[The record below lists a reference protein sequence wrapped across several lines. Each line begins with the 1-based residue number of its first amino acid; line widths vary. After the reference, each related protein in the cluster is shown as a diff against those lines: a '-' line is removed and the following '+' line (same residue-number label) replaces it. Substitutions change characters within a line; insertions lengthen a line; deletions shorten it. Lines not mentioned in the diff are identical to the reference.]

1 MADTRSPA
9 PFFST
14 AVYGQ
19 APAFSSLSQLASKK
33 DNERLLAGVRSALKP
48 LTATVPE
55 VAALTFCAH
64 AGAEPSIDQKLTR
77 VRCAVYTSVN
87 QAASQASSGPAVA
100 RRPMIIVWAQLEGKP
115 LAAPHSAESN
125 ARVSPPLEISSM
137 CAAG

>member
-1 MADTRSPA
+1 MAATCSPA

-19 APAFSSLSQLASKK
+19 APALSSLSQLASKK
-33 DNERLLAGVRSALKP
+33 DNERVLTEVRSAFKP

-77 VRCAVYTSVN
+77 VRCAVYASTS
-87 QAASQASSGPAVA
+87 QAASQVSSGPAVA
-100 RRPMIIVWAQLEGKP
+100 RRPIIMLCAQLEG
-115 LAAPHSAESN
+115 
-125 ARVSPPLEISSM
+125 
-137 CAAG
+137 